1 MNATR
6 KTSNYRRYGRNIMTG
21 ALAAVAMVTLDAS
34 QAQAVDGKLYP
45 ASMCVRFGGSAPR
58 LDSSRLFN
66 PGTTVMRLDCP
77 VVHDFIEESIQ
88 DGYVDVIDQ
97 NNGFID
103 QNHGPTDIQ
112 VCAFLFS
119 VSQAFSSAPTI
130 RFSERK
136 CSTSAS
142 SVSQRLSFGGL
153 AADPNAHYFY
163 SVSIPPTSFN
173 GAQSAIISYKVDE
186 NE

>member
-1 MNATR
+1 
-6 KTSNYRRYGRNIMTG
+6 
-21 ALAAVAMVTLDAS
+21 
-34 QAQAVDGKLYP
+34 
-45 ASMCVRFGGSAPR
+45 
-58 LDSSRLFN
+58 
-66 PGTTVMRLDCP
+66 MRLDCP
-77 VVHDFIEESIQ
+77 VVHDFIDESIQ

-153 AADPNAHYFY
+153 AANPDAHYFY
-163 SVSIPPTSFN
+163 SVSIPPTFN

-186 NE
+186 ND